1 MCESGANSLFQC
13 QKYLG
18 TLGQI
23 IEQNLPV
30 VMPLYHLG
38 DESYVVLYRVRGDEV
53 EVLNGRERIVMS
65 KSWLEALWT
74 GEYYSIWQ
82 RDIYTT
88 LRLNQRGEQV
98 AILDSKL
105 SQVLGEPASGSDVF
119 DKALERKVELFQ
131 RWQKMDVDGIAGR
144 NTLKKLE
151 LMTQTDA
158 PTLSASTLKEPRL
171 NIDEPQEAL
180 Q

>member
-1 MCESGANSLFQC
+1 
-13 QKYLG
+13 
-18 TLGQI
+18 
-23 IEQNLPV
+23 
-30 VMPLYHLG
+30 
-38 DESYVVLYRVRGDEV
+38 V

-65 KSWLEALWT
+65 KRWLEALWT

-158 PTLSASTLKEPRL
+158 PTLSTSTLKETTL
-171 NIDEPQEAL
+171 NIDVPQEAL